1 MAEVGK
7 ERKIPL
13 RSDDSE
19 IVAAIVADV
28 KAALERKEKAKTQEE
43 KLEAAQA
50 LEEAKANQKNVWHRF
65 CCALLD
71 CRRIKSA
78 ERRKNTCTKPR
89 LACQV

>member
-1 MAEVGK
+1 MSRWKELAEAGK

-50 LEEAKANQKNVWHRF
+50 LEEAKANQKNVFYRF
-65 CCALLD
+65 
-71 CRRIKSA
+71 
-78 ERRKNTCTKPR
+78 
-89 LACQV
+89 

>member
-1 MAEVGK
+1 MAEAGK

-28 KAALERKEKAKTQEE
+28 KSAQERKEKAKTQEE

-50 LEEAKANQKNVWHRF
+50 LDEAKANQKNVYNRF
-65 CCALLD
+65 L
-71 CRRIKSA
+71 
-78 ERRKNTCTKPR
+78 
-89 LACQV
+89 